1 VATSYGSPSGSEN
14 ASGVLSGATMSSGY
28 PQFVCLSTLTSAFGT
43 TCYGPSN
50 TNAIVVKQQVS
61 VPLFFLRIFG
71 GASITVSSTAT
82 ASMRG
87 ASVSPFNVAIV
98 LDTTA
103 SMNSTDSASN
113 CHSTRLSCAMAG
125 VQVLLKSLS
134 PCSQISAS
142 CGTVTGGN
150 VANSVDRVSLM
161 TFPPVTTATVANDYN
176 CSGNSISTAAY
187 TNPLPATATYTIV
200 PFSSDYRTSDTATSL
215 TTSSHLVAAVK
226 GTSSPCMQAR
236 GGFGTYYAQ
245 AITAA
250 QTYLAAEKLLYPT
263 SQNVMI
269 ILSDGDASASC
280 TRSSGGVCTTGDMP
294 GASTT
299 GTTYMATRQECH
311 QAITAAQAATN
322 AGTRVYAVAYGAAAS
337 GCSTDTSPT
346 ITPCQTMEQMASSA
360 GYFFSDYSATGGSSS
375 CISASQPVSSLNQ
388 IFQVIASDLT
398 VAKLIPN
405 GTT

>member
-1 VATSYGSPSGSEN
+1 
-14 ASGVLSGATMSSGY
+14 
-28 PQFVCLSTLTSAFGT
+28 
-43 TCYGPSN
+43 
-50 TNAIVVKQQVS
+50 VVKQQVS

-71 GASITVSSTAT
+71 GASVTVSSTAT

-87 ASVSPFNVAIV
+87 AAVSPFNVAIV
-98 LDTTA
+98 LDTTR
-103 SMNSTDSASN
+103 SMGDNDSASN
-113 CHSTRLSCAMAG
+113 CSNTRLNCAMAG
-125 VQVLLKSLS
+125 IQVLLKSLS
-134 PCSQISAS
+134 PCSQIASS
-142 CGTVTGGN
+142 CGTVTAGN

-161 TFPPVTTATVANDYN
+161 TFPPVTTVTVANDYN
-176 CSGNSISTAAY
+176 CSGNSITTAAY
-187 TNPLPATATYTIV
+187 TNPLPATATYTVV
-200 PFSSDYRTSDTATSL
+200 PFSSDYRSSDTATSL

-226 GTSSPCMQAR
+226 GTSGTPCMQAK

-245 AITAA
+245 GITAA
-250 QTYLAAEKLLYPT
+250 QTYLAAEKALYPT

-269 ILSDGDASASC
+269 VLSDGDASATC
-280 TRSSGGVCTTGDMP
+280 TTSSGGICTGGDMP

-311 QAITAAQAATN
+311 QAITAALAATN

-337 GCSTDTSPT
+337 GCGTDTSPT
-346 ITPCQTMEQMASSA
+346 ITPCQTMQQIASSP
-360 GYFFSDYSATGGSSS
+360 GYFFSDYTATGGSSS